1 MCVFVNMCVS
11 CVGVYVCIFTSY
23 HNDITTAQRS
33 KSVHTGPTA
42 DDDSGDD
49 HKPKLS
55 RRSSDT
61 TSPTLLSDD
70 EENEV
75 VKVVKR
81 ELKVCRYNKYIYEYL
96 VYV

>member
-1 MCVFVNMCVS
+1 MCHS
-11 CVGVYVCIFTSY
+11 VCLRLCHCLYTDDHYITY
-23 HNDITTAQRS
+23 YNDITTAQRS
-33 KSVHTGPTA
+33 KSVHTSPTA

-70 EENEV
+70 EEDEV

-81 ELKVCRYNKYIYEYL
+81 EFQVRM
-96 VYV
+96 